1 MKSFRLFLSLGG
13 LALLAAGLGGCLKAP
28 EYSTTPSI
36 SNNNVRVS
44 RFNPVNPGETRRDS
58 IYITI
63 NYQDG
68 DGDLGLSE
76 QESKVAPYAY
86 QNADGTINKFNN
98 NYFIES
104 MVKHPGSTRYVPTT
118 VLNDKTGQQEPL
130 AVDAFNGRFE
140 HITGLTDSKDAPIK
154 GTLTRTLSLGYG
166 DYFSAGDSVRFN
178 VSIADRALH
187 VSNVVRTASIVI
199 APK

>member
-13 LALLAAGLGGCLKAP
+13 LALLATGLGGCLQAP

-68 DGDLGLSE
+68 DGDLGLSAE
-76 QESKVAPYAY
+76 ESKVAPYAY
-86 QNADGTINKFNN
+86 QNADGTLNKFNN
-98 NYFIES
+98 NYFIEPL
-104 MVKHPGSTRYVPTT
+104 VKHPGSTRYERPVVDSLE
-118 VLNDKTGQQEPL
+118 VLVLLRLG
-130 AVDAFNGRFE
+130 AFNGRFE

-166 DYFSAGDSVRFN
+166 DYFNAGDSVRFN

-199 APK
+199 AP

>member
-98 NYFIES
+98 NYFIEPL
-104 MVKHPGSTRYVPTT
+104 VKHPGSTRYESPII
-118 VLNDKTGQQEPL
+118 LPNGGGPL
-130 AVDAFNGRFE
+130 ALGAFNGRFE

-166 DYFSAGDSVRFN
+166 DYFNAGDSVRFN